1 MRKQNIQE
9 RINFSMPVSVSKG
22 IVNADA
28 DVIGTPITDFDI
40 NSMYVEGLASTDKLD
55 LDQQILKPSGFILD
69 YFNKSGF
76 INWNHQ
82 SAVSPDAIIGEPV
95 ETKVNDE
102 NFFLKAKL
110 YGWSNLAKN
119 IYTIALNLEKDQDSD
134 RTLGWSVEGL
144 ILEMDND
151 LVTKMLVTN
160 VALCFT
166 PKNNDSYAKIVKGI
180 TLNEVKELRKGYLFN
195 PIGSEII
202 DGQKTDII
210 YSLNFG
216 EKQLLVTKA
225 FDFVFRENPIFNCT
239 SLEEIQKALITVAQ
253 GVEEG
258 FIKESK
264 KNEFVKILQ
273 EKAKLFRK

>member
-1 MRKQNIQE
+1 MKQNIQE

-28 DVIGTPITDFDI
+28 DVVGTPITDFDI

-119 IYTIALNLEKDQDSD
+119 IYTIALNLEKDKDSD

-144 ILEMDND
+144 SLEIEKDF
-151 LVTKMLVTN
+151 VTKMLVTN

-180 TLNEVKELRKGYLFN
+180 TLDEVKELRKGYLFN

-210 YSLNFG
+210 YSLDFG
-216 EKQLLVTKA
+216 EKQMLVTKS
-225 FDFVFRENPIFNCT
+225 FDFIFRENPVLQC
-239 SLEEIQKALITVAQ
+239 SSMADIQKAIITIAK
-253 GVEEG
+253 GFEEG
-258 FIKESK
+258 FIKKSK
-264 KNEFVKILQ
+264 KDELVKVLS
-273 EKAKLFRK
+273 EKAKIFRK

>member
-1 MRKQNIQE
+1 MKQNIQE

-28 DVIGTPITDFDI
+28 DVVGTPITDFDI
-40 NSMYVEGLASTDKLD
+40 NSMYIEGLASTDKLD

-119 IYTIALNLEKDQDSD
+119 IYTIALNLEKDEDSD

-144 ILEMDND
+144 SLEIEKDF
-151 LVTKMLVTN
+151 VTKMLVTN

-180 TLNEVKELRKGYLFN
+180 TLDEVKELRKGYLFN

-202 DGQKTDII
+202 DGQKQDII
-210 YSLNFG
+210 YSLDFG
-216 EKQLLVTKA
+216 EKQMLITKS
-225 FDFVFRENPIFNCT
+225 FDFIFRENPVLQC
-239 SLEEIQKALITVAQ
+239 SSMADIQKAIITIAQ
-253 GVEEG
+253 GFEEG
-258 FIKESK
+258 FIKKTK
-264 KNEFVKILQ
+264 KDELIKVLS
-273 EKAKLFRK
+273 EKAKMFRK

>member
-1 MRKQNIQE
+1 MKQNIQE

-28 DVIGTPITDFDI
+28 DVVGTPITDFDI

-119 IYTIALNLEKDQDSD
+119 IYTIALNLEKDEDSD

-144 ILEMDND
+144 SLEIEKDF
-151 LVTKMLVTN
+151 VTKMLVTN

-180 TLNEVKELRKGYLFN
+180 TLDEVKELRKGYLFN

-210 YSLNFG
+210 YSLDFG
-216 EKQLLVTKA
+216 EKQMLVTKS
-225 FDFVFRENPIFNCT
+225 FDFIFRENPVLQC
-239 SLEEIQKALITVAQ
+239 SSMADIQKAIITIAQ
-253 GVEEG
+253 GFEEG
-258 FIKESK
+258 FIKKAKKDELVKVLSK
-264 KNEFVKILQ
+264 K
-273 EKAKLFRK
+273 AKMFRK

>member
-1 MRKQNIQE
+1 
-9 RINFSMPVSVSKG
+9 MPVSISKG

-28 DVIGTPITDFDI
+28 DIVGTPITDFDT
-40 NSMYVEGLASTDKLD
+40 NSMYIEGLASTDKLD

-95 ETKVNDE
+95 ETRVNEE

-119 IYTIALNLEKDQDSD
+119 IYTIALNLENDENSD

-144 ILEMDND
+144 TLELEDN
-151 LVTKMLVTN
+151 LVSKMLVTN

-166 PKNNDSYAKIVKGI
+166 PKNNDSYASIVKGI
-180 TLNEVKELRKGYLFN
+180 TIDEVRELRKGYLFN

-202 DGQKTDII
+202 DGQKQDII
-210 YSLNFG
+210 YSLDFG
-216 EKQLLVTKA
+216 EQQMLVTKS
-225 FDFVFRENPIFNCT
+225 FEFVFRENPIFNCT
-239 SLEEIQKALITVAQ
+239 SLVDLQKAIITVAK

-258 FIKESK
+258 FIKEAK
-264 KNEFVKILQ
+264 KNEFIKILS
-273 EKAKLFRK
+273 EKAKLLRK

>member
-1 MRKQNIQE
+1 MKQNIQE
-9 RINFSMPVSVSKG
+9 RINFSMPVSISKG

-28 DVIGTPITDFDI
+28 DVVGTPITDFDI

-144 ILEMDND
+144 SLEVEKDF
-151 LVTKMLVTN
+151 VTKMLVTN

-180 TLNEVKELRKGYLFN
+180 TLDEVKELRKGYLFN

-202 DGQKTDII
+202 DGQKQDII
-210 YSLNFG
+210 YSLDFG
-216 EKQLLVTKA
+216 EKQMLVTKS
-225 FDFVFRENPIFNCT
+225 FDFIFRENPVLQC
-239 SLEEIQKALITVAQ
+239 SSMADIQKAIITIAQ
-253 GVEEG
+253 GFEEG
-258 FIKESK
+258 FIKKAK
-264 KNEFVKILQ
+264 KDELIRVLS
-273 EKAKLFRK
+273 EKAKMFRK

>member
-1 MRKQNIQE
+1 MKQNIQE

-28 DVIGTPITDFDI
+28 DVVGTPITDFDI

-119 IYTIALNLEKDQDSD
+119 IYTIALNLEKDEDSD

-144 ILEMDND
+144 SLEIEKDF
-151 LVTKMLVTN
+151 VTKMLVTN

-180 TLNEVKELRKGYLFN
+180 TLDEVKELRKGYLFN

-202 DGQKTDII
+202 DGQKQDII
-210 YSLNFG
+210 YSLDFG
-216 EKQLLVTKA
+216 EKQMLVTKS
-225 FDFVFRENPIFNCT
+225 FDFIFRENPVLQC
-239 SLEEIQKALITVAQ
+239 SSMADIQKAIIAIAQ
-253 GVEEG
+253 GFEEG
-258 FIKESK
+258 FIKKAK
-264 KNEFVKILQ
+264 KDELIKVLS
-273 EKAKLFRK
+273 EKAKMFRK

>member
-1 MRKQNIQE
+1 MKQNIQE

-28 DVIGTPITDFDI
+28 DVVGTPITDFDI

-95 ETKVNDE
+95 ETKVNNE

-119 IYTIALNLEKDQDSD
+119 IYTIALNLENDKDSD

-144 ILEMDND
+144 SLEIEKDF
-151 LVTKMLVTN
+151 VTKMLVTN

-180 TLNEVKELRKGYLFN
+180 TLDEVKELRKGYLFN

-202 DGQKTDII
+202 DGQKQDII
-210 YSLNFG
+210 YSLDFG
-216 EKQLLVTKA
+216 EKQMLVTKS
-225 FDFVFRENPIFNCT
+225 FDFIFRENPVLQC
-239 SLEEIQKALITVAQ
+239 SSMVDIQKAIITIAQ
-253 GVEEG
+253 GFEEG
-258 FIKESK
+258 FIKKAK
-264 KNEFVKILQ
+264 KDELIKVLS
-273 EKAKLFRK
+273 EKAKMFRK

>member
-1 MRKQNIQE
+1 MKQNIQE

-28 DVIGTPITDFDI
+28 DVVGTPITDFDI

-55 LDQQILKPSGFILD
+55 LDQQILKPSGFVLD

-119 IYTIALNLEKDQDSD
+119 IYTIALNLEKDEDSD

-144 ILEMDND
+144 SLEIEKDF
-151 LVTKMLVTN
+151 VTKMLVTN

-180 TLNEVKELRKGYLFN
+180 TLDEVKELRKGYLFN

-202 DGQKTDII
+202 DGQKQDII
-210 YSLNFG
+210 YNLDFG
-216 EKQLLVTKA
+216 EKQMLVTKSL
-225 FDFVFRENPIFNCT
+225 DFVFRENPIFKC
-239 SLEEIQKALITVAQ
+239 SSMADIQKAIITIAQ
-253 GVEEG
+253 GFEEG
-258 FIKESK
+258 FIKKTK
-264 KNEFVKILQ
+264 KDELIKILS
-273 EKAKLFRK
+273 EKAKMFRK

>member
-1 MRKQNIQE
+1 MKQNIQE

-28 DVIGTPITDFDI
+28 DVVDTPITDFDV

-95 ETKVNDE
+95 ETRVNQE
-102 NFFLKAKL
+102 NFFLKGKL
-110 YGWSNLAKN
+110 YSWSNLAKN
-119 IYTIALNLEKDQDSD
+119 IYTIALNLEKDEDSD

-144 ILEMDND
+144 TLELDND

-180 TLNEVKELRKGYLFN
+180 ALDEVKELRKGYLFN

-202 DGQKTDII
+202 DGQKQDII
-210 YSLNFG
+210 YSLDFG
-216 EKQLLVTKA
+216 EKQMLVTKS
-225 FDFVFRENPIFNCT
+225 FDFIFRENPIFQC
-239 SLEEIQKALITVAQ
+239 SSMADVQKAIITIAQ
-253 GVEEG
+253 GFEEG
-258 FIKESK
+258 FIKKAKKDELIKVLSK
-264 KNEFVKILQ
+264 K
-273 EKAKLFRK
+273 AKMFRK

>member
-1 MRKQNIQE
+1 MKQNIQE

-28 DVIGTPITDFDI
+28 DVVGTPITDFDI

-119 IYTIALNLEKDQDSD
+119 IYAIALNLEKDEDSD

-144 ILEMDND
+144 SLEIEKDF
-151 LVTKMLVTN
+151 VTKMLVTN

-180 TLNEVKELRKGYLFN
+180 TLDEVKELRKGYLFN

-210 YSLNFG
+210 YSLDFG
-216 EKQLLVTKA
+216 EKQMLVTKS
-225 FDFVFRENPIFNCT
+225 FDFIFRENPVLQC
-239 SLEEIQKALITVAQ
+239 SSMADIQKAIVTIAQ
-253 GVEEG
+253 GFEEG
-258 FIKESK
+258 FIKKAK
-264 KNEFVKILQ
+264 KDELIKVLS
-273 EKAKLFRK
+273 EKAKMFRK

>member
-1 MRKQNIQE
+1 MKQNIQE
-9 RINFSMPVSVSKG
+9 RINFSMPVSISKG

-28 DVIGTPITDFDI
+28 DVVGTPITDFDI

-119 IYTIALNLEKDQDSD
+119 IYTIALNLEKDEDSD

-144 ILEMDND
+144 SLEVEKDF
-151 LVTKMLVTN
+151 VTKMLVTN

-180 TLNEVKELRKGYLFN
+180 TLDEVKELRKGYLFN

-202 DGQKTDII
+202 DGQKQDII
-210 YSLNFG
+210 YSLDFG
-216 EKQLLVTKA
+216 EKQMLVTKS
-225 FDFVFRENPIFNCT
+225 FDFIFRENPVLQC
-239 SLEEIQKALITVAQ
+239 SSMADIQKAIITIAQ
-253 GVEEG
+253 GFEEG
-258 FIKESK
+258 FIKKAK
-264 KNEFVKILQ
+264 KDELIRVLS
-273 EKAKLFRK
+273 EKAKMFRK

>member
-1 MRKQNIQE
+1 MKQNIQE
-9 RINFSMPVSVSKG
+9 RINFSMPVSISKG

-28 DVIGTPITDFDI
+28 DVVGTPITDFDI

-119 IYTIALNLEKDQDSD
+119 IYTIALNLEKDEDSD

-144 ILEMDND
+144 SLEVEKDF
-151 LVTKMLVTN
+151 VTKMLVTN

-180 TLNEVKELRKGYLFN
+180 TLDEVKELRKGYLFN

-202 DGQKTDII
+202 NGQKQDII
-210 YSLNFG
+210 YSLDFG
-216 EKQLLVTKA
+216 EKQMLVTKS
-225 FDFVFRENPIFNCT
+225 FDFIFRENPVLQC
-239 SLEEIQKALITVAQ
+239 SSMADIQKAIITIAQ
-253 GVEEG
+253 GFEEG
-258 FIKESK
+258 FIKKAK
-264 KNEFVKILQ
+264 KDELIKVLS
-273 EKAKLFRK
+273 EKAKMFRK

>member
-1 MRKQNIQE
+1 MKQNIQE

-28 DVIGTPITDFDI
+28 DVVGTPITDFDI

-119 IYTIALNLEKDQDSD
+119 IYTIALNLEKDEDSD

-144 ILEMDND
+144 SLEIEKDF
-151 LVTKMLVTN
+151 VTKMLVTN

-180 TLNEVKELRKGYLFN
+180 TLDEVKELRKGYLFN

-210 YSLNFG
+210 YSLDFG
-216 EKQLLVTKA
+216 EKQMLVTKS
-225 FDFVFRENPIFNCT
+225 FDFIFRENPVLQC
-239 SLEEIQKALITVAQ
+239 SSMADIQKAIITIAQ
-253 GVEEG
+253 GFEEG
-258 FIKESK
+258 FIKKAK
-264 KNEFVKILQ
+264 KDELIKVLS
-273 EKAKLFRK
+273 EKAKMFRK